1 MTAGA
6 GTIAITKASSPDPRL
21 TSVHAGIE
29 RYYTDKVMTHGA
41 TALGADWTCRPT
53 QELRFVQLL
62 KLCDFRQALS
72 LNDVG
77 CGYGALLAFLEK
89 RHRRAEV
96 DYLGTDL
103 SQAMIDQA
111 RPSLHPNI
119 RARFVVAGS
128 IPRVADYSVASGI
141 FNVKLAQ
148 SAARWNLFIK
158 KTLDEMN
165 AASRLGFAVNF
176 LAPLEPDMH
185 VIPELYR
192 ASPDVWMRYCERQF
206 GATVELI
213 SGYGMRE
220 FTLLVRRPC
229 RSGLA
234 CR

>member
-1 MTAGA
+1 MKA
-6 GTIAITKASSPDPRL
+6 GTGTIGAPLAPAPDQRL
-21 TSVHAGIE
+21 ASVHSGIE
-29 RYYTDKVMTHGA
+29 RYYSGKVLAHGA
-41 TALGADWTCRPT
+41 TALGADWTCQPT

-62 KLCDFRQALS
+62 KLCDFRQPFS

-77 CGYGALLAFLEK
+77 CGYGALLAFLAK
-89 RHRRAEV
+89 RHRSAEV

-111 RPSLHPNI
+111 QPSQCPSMRSQFL
-119 RARFVVAGS
+119 VTGG

-148 SAARWNLFIK
+148 PAARWDLFIK

-192 ASPDVWMRYCERQF
+192 TSPDVWVRYCERQF
-206 GATVELI
+206 SATAELV

-220 FTLLVRRPC
+220 FTLLVRRSC

-234 CR
+234 GR